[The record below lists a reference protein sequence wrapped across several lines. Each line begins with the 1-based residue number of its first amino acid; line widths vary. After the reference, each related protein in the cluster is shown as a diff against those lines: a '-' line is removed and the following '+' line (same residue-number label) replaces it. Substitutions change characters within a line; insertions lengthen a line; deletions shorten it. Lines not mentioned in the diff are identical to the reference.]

1 MYFLYL
7 DIFTIIEDKIL
18 LDQENILF
26 FASKFYYTRLYFSQ
40 KKLIYTLSSRLMS
53 VRDTLI
59 SPRFSF
65 ISHHFS
71 PEEKLRISLNLNLGS
86 FDSYPDFYYIRKKIE
101 FIKVTQTFNLYY
113 FSFSCLLNFSLLPFV
128 DTKSDKFT
136 FIFRPCYYVDDFFS
150 YVKNLFLKNNY
161 NFCFMRIPLSI
172 PFNSFHNVKLSKDL
186 PFLNKCIKFILKNN
200 DFSITYG
207 QKYLLHSQK
216 DIKYTI
222 FNYIFSGLL

>member
-26 FASKFYYTRLYFSQ
+26 FASKFCYTRLYFSQ

-65 ISHHFS
+65 ISNKFS
-71 PEEKLRISLNLNLGS
+71 PEEKLRISLNLHLGS
-86 FDSYPDFYYIRKKIE
+86 LYSYPDFYYIRKKTE

-136 FIFRPCYYVDDFFS
+136 FVFRPFYYVEDFFS

-161 NFCFMRIPLSI
+161 NFCFMRIPLS
-172 PFNSFHNVKLSKDL
+172 FNSFTNGKLVKNL
-186 PFLNKCIKFILKNN
+186 PFLDKCIKIFLKNN
-200 DFSITYG
+200 DFSITFD
-207 QKYLLHSQK
+207 QKYLVYSQK
-216 DIKYTI
+216 DIEYTI